1 MKMDK
6 KAMITSILQVNTISR
21 LTNEDRISKDRVK
34 ISSNEEL
41 FLSLVFLDD
50 SQLKQICNELH
61 IKT

>member
-21 LTNEDRISKDRVK
+21 LTNEDRLPKDRVK
-34 ISSNEEL
+34 IASNEEL
-41 FLSLVFLDD
+41 FLSLAFLDD
-50 SQLKQICNELH
+50 NQLKQICNELH

>member
-6 KAMITSILQVNTISR
+6 KAMITSILQVNTVSH
-21 LTNEDRISKDRVK
+21 LTNEDRLPKDRVK
-34 ISSNEEL
+34 IASNEEL
-41 FLSLVFLDD
+41 FLSLAFLDD